1 MATFTGK
8 FYGLFFKSL
17 LNKEIDF
24 DTDTI
29 KIMLCT
35 NSYTF
40 DQDAHQYKSSITNE
54 VSGTGYTAGG
64 QALTSVTVSYD
75 TSTNTIKL
83 DAADPSWPSS
93 TITGA
98 RKAVIYD
105 STPGTDASRPLIAYL
120 ESDADLSTTSGTLSI
135 TFDVAGIATMTVA
148 A

>member
-24 DTDTI
+24 DTDNI

-40 DQDAHQYKSSITNE
+40 DQDTHQYKSSITNE

-64 QALTSVTVSYD
+64 QTLTSVTVTYD
-75 TSTNTIKL
+75 APTNTIKL
-83 DAADPSWPSS
+83 DAADPSWTGS
-93 TITGA
+93 TLTGV

-105 STPGTDASRPLIAYL
+105 STPGTDATRPLIAYL

-135 TFDVAGIATMTVA
+135 TFDAAGIATVTVA